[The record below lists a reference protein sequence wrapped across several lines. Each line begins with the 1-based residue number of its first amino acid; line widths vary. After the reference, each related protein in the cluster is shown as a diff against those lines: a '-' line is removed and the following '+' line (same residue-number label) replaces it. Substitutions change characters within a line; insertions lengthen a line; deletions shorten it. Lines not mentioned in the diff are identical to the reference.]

1 MPKPGPKK
9 NNAAS
14 KTAGAKGG
22 KSRPSL
28 KRGRRKQDARTG
40 QPKRP

>member
-1 MPKPGPKK
+1 MPKPGPNKG
-9 NNAAS
+9 NAAS

-28 KRGRRKQDARTG
+28 KRGSHKQDARTG
-40 QPKRP
+40 KPKR

>member
-1 MPKPGPKK
+1 MPKPGPNKG
-9 NNAAS
+9 NAAS

-28 KRGRRKQDARTG
+28 KKGRTKQDARHAT
-40 QPKRP
+40 PKAK